1 MPKLSPD
8 APLLHPDVMAVNCRF
23 GGWVEIGRGSV
34 VLNSTFDDYS
44 YCDRYADIANTHV
57 GRFANIAAMTR
68 IGPTDHPW
76 QNAAQHHF
84 LYRSSYYWDDA
95 PDDADFFAR
104 RAARRTVLGPDCW
117 LGHGAIVKP
126 EVTVGAGAIVAS
138 GAVVTKDVAPFT
150 IVAGVP
156 AQPIRTRFPQG
167 VIDRLMALAWWDWD
181 HARLRAALTDFRSLR
196 AEEFL
201 DRYEPST
208 RT

>member
-8 APLLHPDVMAVNCRF
+8 APLLHPDVTAVNCRF

-34 VLNSTFDDYS
+34 VLNSTFDNYS

-95 PDDADFFAR
+95 PDDADFFAC
-104 RAARRTVLGPDCW
+104 RAA
-117 LGHGAIVKP
+117 H
-126 EVTVGAGAIVAS
+126 GAGARLLAGPWRHRQARGDRGRRGHRRLGPVA
-138 GAVVTKDVAPFT
+138 TKDVAPFT

-156 AQPIRTRFPQG
+156 AQPIRTRFAQG
-167 VIDRLMALAWWDWD
+167 VIDRLMALAWWDRD
-181 HARLRAALTDFRSLR
+181 HARLRAALADFRSLR

-208 RT
+208 ST